1 MNLKITWICKY
12 MKRKILLLVLIICGI
27 FTFHF
32 SSAFYP
38 SASRIV
44 SIFSDIIAIVK
55 REYVQD
61 ITDDKLIEGAISG
74 MLTSL
79 DPYSSY
85 LNNKEFEE
93 LKANARGEFGGL
105 GIELIIDNG
114 LRIITPIDDTPA
126 YYAGIKPGDIII
138 AVNDELVA
146 KMTPSE
152 AISKIKGPKGTKVKI
167 TILREGENKP
177 LEFNLLRD
185 IIKLVTVKWHLYD
198 DIAYIRISSFVGNTY
213 NDVKKSIMTLNDNN
227 KKIAGYVLD
236 LRNNPGG
243 LLKEC
248 VHISELFLEDGII
261 VSTKGRNAKDN
272 EVYKASPGSLVGDTP
287 IVVLINGGSASAS
300 EIVAG
305 ALQDN
310 KRATIMG
317 TKSFGKASVQSIIPV
332 PSLDSALRLT
342 TALYYTPSGKSIQ
355 KEGIIPD
362 IIVEIPENKSSD
374 SKPADQPKEEK
385 KNLRNP
391 DDIKTANWIKLL
403 ENDYQLKKAIEYIH
417 NPSAFEKK
425 K

>member
-1 MNLKITWICKY
+1 